1 MIQINEKAGAMAEIA
16 GGATAEGEMLSY
28 DDCVKLCGLTP
39 EAVAAIARHEH
50 LPEIVASGMGACLC
64 RTPQGKRLI
73 QRMII
78 EDSEEA
84 CRRGDTQAAARLG
97 LVLHRFI
104 EANLDRRDAGA
115 PGSPALAL
123 APAWVR
129 ERVDAYLGAV
139 LRRFGTD
146 RASAEEHFGP
156 EMQIAKGC
164 CASCTQA
171 ERCGHFL
178 AGLAGTEASLDF
190 CPNGPLLK
198 ELGTGLGL
206 RVSSELPG

>member
-1 MIQINEKAGAMAEIA
+1 
-16 GGATAEGEMLSY
+16 MLSY

-39 EAVAAIARHEH
+39 EEIAAIARHEH

-97 LVLHRFI
+97 LVLHHFI

-115 PGSPALAL
+115 PGSPALAR
-123 APAWVR
+123 APVWVR
-129 ERVDAYLGAV
+129 ERVDAYLGAM
-139 LRRFGTD
+139 LRHFGMD
-146 RASAEEHFGP
+146 QASAEEHFGP
-156 EMQIAKGC
+156 EMQIAKEC
-164 CASCTQA
+164 CASCAQA
-171 ERCGHFL
+171 ERCSRFL
-178 AGLAGTEASLDF
+178 LGPAGTGASPDF
-190 CPNGPLLK
+190 CPNAPLLE
-198 ELGTGLGL
+198 ELGRGSRSGVPPEATAGG
-206 RVSSELPG
+206 V